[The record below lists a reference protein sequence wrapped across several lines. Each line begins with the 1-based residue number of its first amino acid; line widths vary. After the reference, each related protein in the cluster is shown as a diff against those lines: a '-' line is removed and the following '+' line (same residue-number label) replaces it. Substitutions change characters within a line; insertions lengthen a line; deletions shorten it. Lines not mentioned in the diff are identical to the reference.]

1 MVVLEHIQNALANDH
16 SIRVLSIGLM
26 EQCKS
31 LLRSFEMK
39 ENGELVK
46 RKERKEVIYEEKN
59 RECCEQCLLQEK
71 IRFLILCWKI
81 NNKMYYP

>member
-1 MVVLEHIQNALANDH
+1 
-16 SIRVLSIGLM
+16 
-26 EQCKS
+26 
-31 LLRSFEMK
+31 MK